1 MIQIVFFYIIFREEQ
16 QWSES
21 VNTDDSEDER
31 EQVYKFKKFP

>member
-31 EQVYKFKKFP
+31 EQV

>member
-21 VNTDDSEDER
+21 VNTDDSGDER
-31 EQVYKFKKFP
+31 EQVYKIKKFP